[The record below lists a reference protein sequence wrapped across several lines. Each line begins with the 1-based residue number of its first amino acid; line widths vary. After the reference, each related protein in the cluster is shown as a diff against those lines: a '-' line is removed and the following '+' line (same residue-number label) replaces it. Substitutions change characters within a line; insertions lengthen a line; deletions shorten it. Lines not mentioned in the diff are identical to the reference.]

1 MRKRVHAPTSGE
13 EGFHFSAHRE
23 CRVLTEAVVQHL
35 PGVPEAGTIRRHARG
50 ELVYAMGDPTGE
62 VFFLRSGRV
71 ALSVISPDGREQR
84 LRTVER
90 GEMFGELCF
99 CDVRARQE
107 QAAVLDEAQVIS
119 LRMNDLLDAVMA
131 STDATAG
138 MLGTLCARL
147 ADAQEH
153 IRLLAFHTVPERIG
167 LLLVVLARTGREE
180 ADGGYTIPKS
190 PTHQEIAE
198 EVNATRELVSATLS
212 GFRRLGLI
220 RYARRSAVR
229 VYPEA
234 LIEHLGL
241 REELYIPAED

>member
-1 MRKRVHAPTSGE
+1 MRERTRTTASGE
-13 EGFHFSAHRE
+13 ERFHFSAHRE
-23 CRVLTEAVVQHL
+23 CRVLTEAVLQHL
-35 PGVPEAGTIRRHARG
+35 PGAPDSGTIRRHARG
-50 ELVYAMGDPTGE
+50 ELVYAMGDPTGD
-62 VFFLRSGRV
+62 VFFLRSGLV

-84 LRTVER
+84 LRTVEP

-107 QAAVLDEAQVIS
+107 QAAVLDGAQVVS
-119 LRMNDLLDAVMA
+119 LRMDDLLDAVIA
-131 STDATAG
+131 SADATAG

-147 ADAQEH
+147 ANAQEQ

-167 LLLVVLARTGREE
+167 LLLMVLARAGREE
-180 ADGGYTIPKS
+180 ADGGYTILKP

-229 VYPEA
+229 IYPQA

-241 REELYIPAED
+241 REELYIPAGD